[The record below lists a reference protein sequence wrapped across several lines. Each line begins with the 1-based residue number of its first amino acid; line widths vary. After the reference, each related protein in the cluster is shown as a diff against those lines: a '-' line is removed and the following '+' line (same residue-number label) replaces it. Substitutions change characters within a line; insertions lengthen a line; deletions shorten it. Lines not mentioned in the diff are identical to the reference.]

1 MIAMNRIRKSIY
13 SGPLCLVMNLVL
25 VYVVYEVCR
34 LAFLLENWQAFAPS
48 LTWGKFFEM
57 LHGGL
62 VFDTS
67 AILYT
72 NALYALLMLLPLH
85 YKETDAW
92 QRVARWVFV
101 VCNAVCIVA
110 NLADSVYFQYTG
122 RRTTVTVFSEFASE
136 HNIGS
141 VVGVELLRHWYL
153 VVLAAVLV
161 WGLWRL
167 YFMPSGARPGWASR

>member
-62 VFDTS
+62 AFDTP
-67 AILYT
+67 ANLYT
-72 NALYALLMLLPLH
+72 NA
-85 YKETDAW
+85 
-92 QRVARWVFV
+92 R
-101 VCNAVCIVA
+101 
-110 NLADSVYFQYTG
+110 
-122 RRTTVTVFSEFASE
+122 
-136 HNIGS
+136 
-141 VVGVELLRHWYL
+141 
-153 VVLAAVLV
+153 
-161 WGLWRL
+161 
-167 YFMPSGARPGWASR
+167 